1 MDKSCSLTPA
11 DRETRGRV
19 WHKIRWEGRGK
30 SGWWS
35 RGNTETWQLWKE
47 FWEEE
52 RWVVW
57 VLELI
62 YSLSVGMQTSCKSQ
76 STVSSEHLDR
86 FWTCILTL
94 FLFSSHSFLPFS
106 LSLLRVSCSGDS
118 SMLLESVVLEDFP
131 VGTVSGLSQVSGEL
145 LLGSVPVWRW
155 HSAQPYELAVKY
167 ECTFLHPLFGTVENR
182 WWQGILGA
190 LHVHIIFGFYSV

>member
-19 WHKIRWEGRGK
+19 WHQIRWEGRGK

-52 RWVVW
+52 GWVVW

-118 SMLLESVVLEDFP
+118 SMLLESVVFEDFP

-145 LLGSVPVWRW
+145 LLGSVPVMEVAQCPALWAGSKIWMHLSPSSLW
-155 HSAQPYELAVKY
+155 HCSEQQDDGRE
-167 ECTFLHPLFGTVENR
+167 F
-182 WWQGILGA
+182 
-190 LHVHIIFGFYSV
+190 